1 MSINRERTQKY
12 WNPVGVPHKNTKMNT
27 IILVIALLATLAL
40 AGLIF
45 YLLVKRYF
53 ENVQKERLLQM
64 KIDER
69 RETLKVVTPIRLQAY
84 ERMALFLER
93 ISPDSLVLRCWQP
106 GMDLK
111 LLQGVMTKN
120 IRDEWEHN
128 LSQQVYLDADT
139 WVHIREAK
147 DEMINLVNSSAV
159 TLTDTDDPTR
169 LAASIFASAAQQRP
183 TDRALEMLHKEINE
197 LF

>member
-1 MSINRERTQKY
+1 MKY
-12 WNPVGVPHKNTKMNT
+12 LL
-27 IILVIALLATLAL
+27 LVLAMLATLAL
-40 AGLIF
+40 TGLIF

-53 ENVQKERLLQM
+53 DNQQKQQLLQM
-64 KIDER
+64 KLDER
-69 RETLKVVTPIRLQAY
+69 RETLRTVTPIRLQAY

-93 ISPDSLVLRCWQP
+93 ISPNSLVLRCYQP

-128 LSQQVYLDADT
+128 LSQQVYLSPELWAS
-139 WVHIREAK
+139 IREAK

-159 TLTDTDDPTR
+159 SLTDTADPTR
-169 LAASIFASAAQQRP
+169 LAATIFASAA
-183 TDRALEMLHKEINE
+183 DRSPVDSALDTMHNE
-197 LF
+197 LKELFG

>member
-1 MSINRERTQKY
+1 M
-12 WNPVGVPHKNTKMNT
+12 
-27 IILVIALLATLAL
+27 IIVVAMLATMAL
-40 AGLIF
+40 AGGMM

-53 ENVQKERLLQM
+53 DNEQKERLLQM

-93 ISPDSLVLRCWQP
+93 ISPDSLVLRCYQP

-128 LSQQVYLDADT
+128 LSQQVYLAPGT
-139 WVHIREAK
+139 WARIREAK
-147 DEMINLVNSSAV
+147 DEMVNLVNSSAV

-169 LAASIFASAAQQRP
+169 LAATIFASAAKHLP
-183 TDRALEMLHKEINE
+183 TDKALEELHKEINE
-197 LF
+197 LFG

>member
-1 MSINRERTQKY
+1 MKT
-12 WNPVGVPHKNTKMNT
+12 
-27 IILVIALLATLAL
+27 IALLILLVVTVLSAVTITSWIL
-40 AGLIF
+40 

-53 ENVQKERLLQM
+53 DNQQKERLLQM

-128 LSQQVYLDADT
+128 LSQQVYIDSTT
-139 WVHIREAK
+139 WAHIREAK

-159 TLTDTDDPTR
+159 TLTETDDPTR

-183 TDRALEMLHKEINE
+183 TDRALEILHKEINE

>member
-1 MSINRERTQKY
+1 MKY
-12 WNPVGVPHKNTKMNT
+12 LLFVLA
-27 IILVIALLATLAL
+27 ILATLAL
-40 AGLIF
+40 TGLIF

-53 ENVQKERLLQM
+53 DNQQKQQLLQM
-64 KIDER
+64 KLDER
-69 RETLKVVTPIRLQAY
+69 RETLRTVTPIRLQAY

-93 ISPDSLVLRCWQP
+93 ISPNSLVLRCYQP

-128 LSQQVYLDADT
+128 LSRQVYLSPELWAS
-139 WVHIREAK
+139 IREAK

-159 TLTDTDDPTR
+159 SLTDTADPTR
-169 LAASIFASAAQQRP
+169 LAATIFASAADRSP
-183 TDRALEMLHKEINE
+183 VDRALDTMHNE
-197 LF
+197 LKELFG

>member
-1 MSINRERTQKY
+1 MAEVYKSNGFLDFAKREKM
-12 WNPVGVPHKNTKMNT
+12 KKMNT
-27 IILVIALLATLAL
+27 IILVIAMLATMTLMGAIL
-40 AGLIF
+40 
-45 YLLVKRYF
+45 YLLVRRYF
-53 ENVQKERLLQM
+53 DNQQKERLLQM

-93 ISPDSLVLRCWQP
+93 ISPDSLVLRCYQP

-128 LSQQVYLDADT
+128 LSQQVYLDIAT
-139 WVHIREAK
+139 WARIREAK
-147 DEMINLVNSSAV
+147 DEMVNLVNSSAV

-169 LAASIFASAAQQRP
+169 LAASIFASAAQHLP
-183 TDRALEMLHKEINE
+183 TDSALQALHKEINE
-197 LF
+197 LFG

>member
-1 MSINRERTQKY
+1 MQIL
-12 WNPVGVPHKNTKMNT
+12 
-27 IILVIALLATLAL
+27 IIVVAMLATMAL
-40 AGLIF
+40 AGGMM
-45 YLLVKRYF
+45 YLLVRRYF
-53 ENVQKERLLQM
+53 DNEQKERLLQM

-93 ISPDSLVLRCWQP
+93 ISPDSLVLRCYQP

-128 LSQQVYLDADT
+128 LSQQVYLAPGT
-139 WVHIREAK
+139 WARIREAK
-147 DEMINLVNSSAV
+147 DEMVNLVNSSAV

-169 LAASIFASAAQQRP
+169 LAATIFASAAKHLP
-183 TDRALEMLHKEINE
+183 TDKALEELHKEINE
-197 LF
+197 LFG

>member
-1 MSINRERTQKY
+1 MQIL
-12 WNPVGVPHKNTKMNT
+12 
-27 IILVIALLATLAL
+27 IIVVAMLATMAL
-40 AGLIF
+40 AGGVM

-53 ENVQKERLLQM
+53 DNEQKERLLQM

-93 ISPDSLVLRCWQP
+93 ISPDSLVLRCYQP

-128 LSQQVYLDADT
+128 LSQQVYLAPGT
-139 WVHIREAK
+139 WARIREAK
-147 DEMINLVNSSAV
+147 DEMVNLVNSSAV

-169 LAASIFASAAQQRP
+169 LAASIFASAAKHLP
-183 TDRALEMLHKEINE
+183 TDKALEELHKEINE
-197 LF
+197 LFG

>member
-1 MSINRERTQKY
+1 M
-12 WNPVGVPHKNTKMNT
+12 
-27 IILVIALLATLAL
+27 LATLAL
-40 AGLIF
+40 AGVIF

-53 ENVQKERLLQM
+53 DNQQKERLLQM

-93 ISPDSLVLRCWQP
+93 ISPDSLVLRCYQP

-128 LSQQVYLDADT
+128 LSQQVYLSEET
-139 WVHIREAK
+139 WARVREAK

-159 TLTDTDDPTR
+159 SLPDENDPTR
-169 LAASIFASAAQQRP
+169 LAASIFASAAQHLP
-183 TDRALEMLHKEINE
+183 TYQALDALHKDINE

>member
-1 MSINRERTQKY
+1 MQIL
-12 WNPVGVPHKNTKMNT
+12 
-27 IILVIALLATLAL
+27 IIVVAILATMAL
-40 AGLIF
+40 AGGMM

-53 ENVQKERLLQM
+53 DNEQKERLLQM

-93 ISPDSLVLRCWQP
+93 ISPDSLVLRCYQP

-128 LSQQVYLDADT
+128 LSQQVYLAPGT
-139 WVHIREAK
+139 WARIREAK
-147 DEMINLVNSSAV
+147 DEMVNLVNSSAV

-169 LAASIFASAAQQRP
+169 LAATIFASAAKHLP
-183 TDRALEMLHKEINE
+183 TDKALEELHKEINE
-197 LF
+197 LFG